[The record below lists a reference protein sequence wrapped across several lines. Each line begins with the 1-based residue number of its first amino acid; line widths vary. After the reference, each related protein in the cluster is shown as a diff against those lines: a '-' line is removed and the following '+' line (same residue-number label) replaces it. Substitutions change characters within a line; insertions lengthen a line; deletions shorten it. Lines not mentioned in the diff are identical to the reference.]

1 MEAPNPSRPLLV
13 TDDPDL
19 LDDLLRLT
27 AAAAVE
33 PTVAH
38 TAQHAGRDWPRASL
52 IVVGADLLGGVA
64 ELEPDPHPL
73 VVVAEREDGP
83 EPRIRIAK
91 PGTAAARIGACA
103 VLRLPHDE
111 PRLADLFAESA
122 GPRTPPAP
130 IVSVVGGRGGA
141 GASTLAIALAL
152 AGPRHGADTALIDAD
167 PLGGGLDL
175 LIGGEH
181 ATGSRWSDLSARE
194 GRMNWAALRTSLPDI
209 RDCAVLT
216 WDHGPA
222 VPIPVIAMR
231 SVLSS
236 AARGADLVV
245 VDLPRALDSA
255 SGEALRR
262 STTALL
268 VVPAD
273 LHAVMS
279 AHRLVPQL
287 RQHTGDLRIVVRGAC
302 PDLPAETV
310 SHALDLPMLG
320 ELPTEPGLARTLD
333 RGDPPAGRRS
343 SPLARFADG
352 IVATLLDRSGG
363 SGGSGN
369 TRGRTGGGPAA
380 DRGAAPIRRR
390 RRGTPS

>member
-1 MEAPNPSRPLLV
+1 MEAPNPPRPLLV

-52 IVVGADLLGGVA
+52 VVVGADLLGRVA
-64 ELEPDPHPL
+64 ALEPDPHPF
-73 VVVAEREDGP
+73 VVIVERDDTE
-83 EPRIRIAK
+83 EPRGSGPR
-91 PGTAAARIGACA
+91 PDAASRIGARA
-103 VLRLPHDE
+103 VLRLPRDE
-111 PRLADLFAESA
+111 PRLTDLFAESA
-122 GPRTPPAP
+122 GPRTPLAP
-130 IVSVVGGRGGA
+130 VVSVVGGRGGA

-152 AGPRHGADTALIDAD
+152 AGRRYGAGTALIDAD

-181 ATGSRWSDLSARE
+181 ARGNRWSDLSARE
-194 GRMNWAALRTSLPDI
+194 GRMNWAALRTSLPTV
-209 RDCAVLT
+209 RDCALLT

-222 VPIPVIAMR
+222 IPIPAPAMR

-236 AARGADLVV
+236 AARGAELVV
-245 VDLPRALDSA
+245 VDLPRTIDPA

-287 RQHTGDLRIVVRGAC
+287 RQHNGDLRIVVRGAS

-310 SHALDLPMLG
+310 SHALELPMLG
-320 ELPTEPGLARTLD
+320 ELPTEPGLSRTLD

-352 IVATLLDRSGG
+352 IVATLLDG
-363 SGGSGN
+363 SGRAA
-369 TRGRTGGGPAA
+369 TTHGRVGGPAA
-380 DRGAAPIRRR
+380 DSGAAPKRRRR
-390 RRGTPS
+390 RRGARS